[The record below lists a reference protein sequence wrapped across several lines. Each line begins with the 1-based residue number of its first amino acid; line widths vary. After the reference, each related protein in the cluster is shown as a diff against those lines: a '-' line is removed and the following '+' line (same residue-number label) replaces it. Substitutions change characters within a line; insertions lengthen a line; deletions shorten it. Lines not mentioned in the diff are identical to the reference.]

1 MSSPDQLYHRPDFV
15 REVFVFLQESEE
27 LIGFT
32 RDISKQGASIFIKLS
47 QPLED
52 KSASVFYDYKL
63 KLLHQTIQVSV
74 KPWEAQ
80 EHFPLKINQVE
91 LSWQKGYDI
100 FITGEFLP
108 MSDLLSKKLKDICP
122 CPIVREVPFSNYKSI
137 KLEAFKNELSEAI
150 TESINIEVQSSYSN
164 VCATR
169 DYIAS
174 ISTRHKF
181 TAETTYYI
189 KLMADELLMN
199 AFLYGTPKQGIP
211 TTKIHIEISRHG
223 FLFEISDS
231 AGRPFND
238 EPYRKKSLKNNS
250 GGLAIINAF
259 SEDWEVN
266 TEPEVSTKVSFFMNR
281 IEEPHEA

>member
-1 MSSPDQLYHRPDFV
+1 MNSPNQLYHRPDFV
-15 REVFVFLQESEE
+15 REVFVFLNENEK

-32 RDISKQGASIFIKLS
+32 RDISRQSASIFIKLNA
-47 QPLED
+47 PIED

-63 KLLHQTIQVSV
+63 KLINEVIQVSV
-74 KPWEAQ
+74 KPWESQ

-108 MSDLLSKKLKDICP
+108 MSAPLSKKLEDICP
-122 CPIVREVPFSNYKSI
+122 SPTVREIPFSNYKSS
-137 KLEAFKNELSEAI
+137 KLETFKQELSESI
-150 TESINIEVQSSYSN
+150 SESINIEVQSSYSN

-174 ISTRHKF
+174 ISSRHKF
-181 TAETTYYI
+181 TDEITYYI

-211 TTKIHIEISRHG
+211 TTKVHIEISRHG

-259 SEDWEVN
+259 SEDWEVS

-281 IEEPHEA
+281 IEESHEV